1 MSDSEYS
8 CISESESEEETI
20 FETEEETIFKMNDIE
35 PNDLDAEWDNF
46 KKDYKNMSKEELLDH
61 IKCEKLKKRQYIQ
74 KYQRTPKGRVKTRE
88 ASKKYYDSNRAK
100 ILEKKRLAYIA
111 KKEKQEPSV

>member
-1 MSDSEYS
+1 MSDSEYES
-8 CISESESEEETI
+8 ISESEEETI
-20 FETEEETIFKMNDIE
+20 FEMEEEEVVDESITND
-35 PNDLDAEWDNF
+35 NDLEAEWDNF

-61 IKCEKLKKRQYIQ
+61 IKCEKLKKRKYIQ
-74 KYQRTPKGRVKTRE
+74 KYQRTEKGRVKTRE
-88 ASKKYYDSNRAK
+88 ASKKYYDANRAK